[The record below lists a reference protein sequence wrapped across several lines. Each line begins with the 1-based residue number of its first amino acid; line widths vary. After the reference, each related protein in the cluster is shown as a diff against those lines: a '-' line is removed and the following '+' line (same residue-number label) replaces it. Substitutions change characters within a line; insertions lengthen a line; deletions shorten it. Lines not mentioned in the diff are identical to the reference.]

1 MTIRRK
7 QQLKRRRKF
16 TTPANT
22 ARRFA
27 AMEKAE
33 KNWARNFGIHVRFL
47 P

>member
-1 MTIRRK
+1 MAIRRK

-16 TTPANT
+16 TTPENT

-33 KNWARNFGIHVRFL
+33 QNWERNFGIRVYFL
-47 P
+47 A